1 MNTEFDMSGKV
12 ALVTGASS
20 GFGVHFAKIL
30 AERGAKVVVA
40 ARRVDRLEA
49 LVTEIQAGGGE
60 ALAVAMDVTNADS
73 IVAGF
78 NQAEAAFGTVTVVSN
93 NAGIA
98 ETKSA
103 LKTDEASWDR
113 VMDTNSKRR
122 LGRGE

>member
-49 LVTEIQAGGGE
+49 LVAEIQANGGE
-60 ALAVAMDVTNADS
+60 ALAVAMDVTNPES
-73 IVAGF
+73 ISTGF
-78 NQAEAAFGTVTVVSN
+78 NLAEEAFDTVTVVSN

-98 ETKSA
+98 DTKSA
-103 LKTDEASWDR
+103 
-113 VMDTNSKRR
+113 
-122 LGRGE
+122 